1 MLQTINTTKD
11 SFINKIMAREV
22 LELEFDFSYG
32 CYKRW
37 RWNVGTAVAEAGWL
51 WVRVYFDVLF
61 MVVVFSCCCF

>member
-22 LELEFDFSYG
+22 LELEFDFSYR

-37 RWNVGTAVAEAGWL
+37 RWNVGTAVDEAGWL